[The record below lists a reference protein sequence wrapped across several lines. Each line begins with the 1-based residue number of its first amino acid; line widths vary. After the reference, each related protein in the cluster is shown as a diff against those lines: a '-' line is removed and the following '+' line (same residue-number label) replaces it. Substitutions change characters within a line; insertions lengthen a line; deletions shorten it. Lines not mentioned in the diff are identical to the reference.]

1 MENQIRIV
9 ATKKLSDSQ
18 KQTLLKANFSVVDND
33 FIAIQNKDFKV
44 DNIKEYLIFTS
55 KNAVESVLNN
65 SKSNEIKTKKCFCV
79 GSKTKAMLEQNGFE
93 IEAHSDYAAE
103 LASIIC
109 NNYLK
114 NSFTFFSGN
123 LRRDILP
130 DAMTLVEINWEEI
143 QVYETHLTPHKIDFE
158 PNGVLF
164 FSPSGAESYL
174 QENRIEDEICFCIG
188 NTTAE
193 ALKYATPN
201 IIIANQPTVES
212 TIMKCIEY
220 FKN

>member
-1 MENQIRIV
+1 MENQIRILS
-9 ATKKLSDSQ
+9 TKKLSESQ
-18 KQTLLKANFSVVDND
+18 KQPLLNANFLLIEEN
-33 FIAIQNKDFKV
+33 FITVQNKDFTV
-44 DNIKEYLIFTS
+44 ENINEYLIFTS
-55 KNAVESVLNN
+55 KNAIESVLNN
-65 SKSNEIKTKKCFCV
+65 KKIAEIKAKKCFCV
-79 GSKTKAMLEQNGFE
+79 GSKTKAFLEQNGFQ

-130 DAMTLVEINWEEI
+130 DAMTLVEINWEEV
-143 QVYETHLTPHKIDFE
+143 QVYDTLLTTHKIGFE
-158 PNGVLF
+158 PDGVLF
-164 FSPSGAESYL
+164 FSPSGVESYM
-174 QENRIEDEICFCIG
+174 QENRIEDENCFCIG

-220 FKN
+220 YKN

>member
-1 MENQIRIV
+1 MENQIRILS
-9 ATKKLSDSQ
+9 TKKLSEQQ
-18 KQTLLKANFSVVDND
+18 KQTLLNANFSVVEEN
-33 FIAIQNKDFKV
+33 FIKVQNKDFTV
-44 DNIKEYLIFTS
+44 ENINEYLIFTS

-65 SKSNEIKTKKCFCV
+65 KKITKIKAKKCFCV
-79 GSKTKAMLEQNGFE
+79 GSKTKAMLEKNGFT

-130 DAMTLVEINWEEI
+130 DAMTLVEIDWEEV
-143 QVYETHLTPHKIDFE
+143 QVYETLLTTHKIDFE
-158 PNGVLF
+158 PDGVLF
-164 FSPSGAESYL
+164 FSPSGAESYM
-174 QENRIEDEICFCIG
+174 QENRIEDENCFCIG
-188 NTTAE
+188 TTTAE
-193 ALKYATPN
+193 TLKYATPN
-201 IIIANQPTVES
+201 IIIANQPSVES

-220 FKN
+220 YKN

>member
-9 ATKKLSDSQ
+9 ATKKLSEQQ
-18 KQTLLKANFSVVDND
+18 KQTLSKANFFVLEND
-33 FIAIQNKDFKV
+33 FIAIQNKNFKIENV
-44 DNIKEYLIFTS
+44 NEYLIFTS

-65 SKSNEIKTKKCFCV
+65 TKINEIKSKKCFCV
-79 GSKTKAMLEQNGFE
+79 GSKTKAILEQNGFQ

-109 NNYLK
+109 NSYWK
-114 NSFTFFSGN
+114 NSFTFFCGN

-130 DAMTLVEINWEEI
+130 DALRLAEINWAEV
-143 QVYETHLTPHKIDFE
+143 QVYETHLTPHKIGFE

-164 FSPSGAESYL
+164 LSPSGAESYM

-220 FKN
+220 YKN

>member
-1 MENQIRIV
+1 MENQIHIV
-9 ATKKLSDSQ
+9 TTKKLSEQQ
-18 KQTLLKANFSVVDND
+18 KQTLLNANFSVVEND
-33 FIAIQNKDFKV
+33 FITIQNKEFKIE
-44 DNIKEYLIFTS
+44 NINEYLIFTS

-65 SKSNEIKTKKCFCV
+65 PKIKDIKAKKCFCV
-79 GSKTKAMLEQNGFE
+79 GSKTKGILELNGFQ

-103 LASIIC
+103 LASVIC
-109 NNYLK
+109 NNYVK
-114 NSFTFFSGN
+114 KSFTFFSGN

-130 DAMTLVEINWEEI
+130 DAMTLANINWEEV
-143 QVYETHLTPHKIDFE
+143 QVYETLLTPHKIAFE

-164 FSPSGAESYL
+164 FSPSGAESYM

-212 TIMKCIEY
+212 VIMKCIEY
-220 FKN
+220 YKN